1 MSLKDSSPDSSNK
14 NIITNT
20 KMLLFVGQ
28 SKNPDQKA
36 ISESMHQFNKIYAL
50 AIHMQQ
56 TLNGIRAH
64 CRKLT
69 QMHGKWISEL
79 YDGFVCFILSRRR
92 SEY

>member
-50 AIHMQQ
+50 VIHMQQ
-56 TLNGIRAH
+56 TLNGIRALLETNTNAWKVDF
-64 CRKLT
+64 RT
-69 QMHGKWISEL
+69 I
-79 YDGFVCFILSRRR
+79 
-92 SEY
+92 